1 MTLSSPRRPSRP
13 AASAASGSVAAPS
26 KRHTLALFAPLAHD
40 YERWAAVLSLGQDPR
55 WRRKMVARLDVDA
68 GARVLDVAAGTG
80 AITRLVQARGCDVIA
95 LDQSPDM
102 LTRARARGATAV
114 LATAERLPF
123 PDATFDGVTF
133 SYLLRYVADP
143 ADCMRELV
151 RVLRPKGV
159 MGMVEFGRPRG
170 FWGPCWKLYT
180 GLALPAAGAVIGS
193 GWRRVGRFLGPSI
206 EAFHR
211 RFPDDRLR
219 ALWRDAGLVEVR
231 IERPSLGGGLLMW
244 GRRP

>member
-1 MTLSSPRRPSRP
+1 M
-13 AASAASGSVAAPS
+13 VAPS
-26 KRHTLALFAPLAHD
+26 KKHALALFAPLAPD
-40 YERWAAVLSLGQDPR
+40 YERWASVLSLGQDPR
-55 WRRKMVARLDVDA
+55 WRGEMVARLDLDA

-80 AITRLVQARGCDVIA
+80 AITRLLEARSCDVTA
-95 LDQSPDM
+95 LDQSAAM
-102 LTRARARGATAV
+102 LTRARERGATVA
-114 LATAERLPF
+114 LATAEQLPF
-123 PDATFDGVTF
+123 PDAAFDGLTF

-151 RVLRPKGV
+151 RVLRPEGV

-180 GLALPAAGAVIGS
+180 GLALPVAGAGIGS

-231 IERPSLGGGLLMW
+231 IERRSLGGGLLMW
-244 GRRP
+244 GRRR